1 MFDTNES
8 IKEAYE
14 KELLKSDGERMKLT
28 MEIIDIRKKY
38 RDFVD
43 NEYKTRC
50 EMMEKQIIKL
60 WKENDK
66 YQKDLKL
73 QEKFDEIIELLKSKQ
88 SSKENE

>member
-43 NEYKTRC
+43 NEYKTRY

-88 SSKENE
+88 SNKENE